1 MIVRCNPGCR
11 LNDGMTSV
19 SLDVDSNQA
28 ICDECGIE
36 IENVSSYSKL
46 SMKKNGDVLRSKN
59 RKAFVFPCQTCD
71 ENVEASIING
81 VVIGTQCP
89 NDGSGCKIDITQ
101 HMVCAIEASSLV
113 KIEKEDPDE

>member
-11 LNDGMTSV
+11 LNDGMTSA

-71 ENVEASIING
+71 ESVEASIVNG
-81 VVIGTQCP
+81 VVAFLILEMR
-89 NDGSGCKIDITQ
+89 GSCQTLRWKSMKLASFLKIL
-101 HMVCAIEASSLV
+101 ES
-113 KIEKEDPDE
+113 